1 MRKTALA
8 ALFAATAFAT
18 PALAQEAAPFTGLR
32 VEGVAGYD
40 NLSDGSS
47 DDDAASSEG
56 LLYGTQIGYEFQA
69 GRAILGVEG
78 EITGA
83 TTDVRA
89 PDVFAAGDSFQVDA
103 GRDLYVGGRVG
114 IAVSPLAMVYA
125 KAGYTN
131 AQVDA
136 EYRLN
141 NTRTGFKAEL
151 DGYRLGAGIEYQINP
166 QFYVK
171 GEYRYSNYSEVEDY
185 EADLDRHQLLAGVG
199 VRF

>member
-8 ALFAATAFAT
+8 ALLAATTFAT

-40 NLSDGSS
+40 VLNDGSS

-56 LLYGTQIGYEFQA
+56 LLYGAQIGYDFQA
-69 GRAILGVEG
+69 GGAIVGIEG

-89 PDVFAAGDSFQVDA
+89 PNVFAAGDSFQLDA

-114 IAVSPLAMVYA
+114 FAVSPVAMIYA

-141 NTRTGFKAEL
+141 NTRTTFTSEL
-151 DGYRLGAGIEYQINP
+151 DGYRLGAGIEYQVNP

-171 GEYRYSNYSEVEDY
+171 GEYRYSNYSEVDDY
-185 EADLDRHQLLAGVG
+185 EADLDRHQLLAGIG